1 MLDIPEGLV
10 KCTLVKLL
18 NKKVPGLDEI
28 PNEALKM
35 VRKIISLGLSRVLTD
50 FFKRSEIPQSLKES
64 TIIALRKE
72 GKGDYTLP
80 GSYRPIA
87 LENTLVKLV
96 EKIVAEILTDI
107 AEKHNLIPWNQMG
120 ARKRRST
127 LSAIKLLMGCIQTAW
142 KTKKFKV
149 VTLLSLDL
157 AGAFNNVS
165 HTRLLHILFKKN
177 VPR

>member
-1 MLDIPEGLV
+1 MPDIPEGLIEY
-10 KCTLVKLL
+10 TLAKLP
-18 NKKVPGLDEI
+18 NKKAPGPDEI
-28 PNEALKM
+28 PNEALKL
-35 VRKIISLGLSRVLTD
+35 VRKTISPGLSRVLTD
-50 FFKRSEIPQSLKES
+50 FFKLSEIPQSLKES
-64 TIIALRKE
+64 TTIALRKE

-80 GSYRPIA
+80 GSYRPIT
-87 LENTLVKLV
+87 LENTLAKLV
-96 EKIVAEILTDI
+96 EKIVAEILTNI

-120 ARKRRST
+120 ARKRRLT
-127 LSAIKLLMGCIQTAW
+127 LSAIKLLIGCIQTAW